1 MNAPP
6 PAGASVLLV
15 EDEAGLSETITL
27 NLEAA
32 GLRVECIADG
42 MAALSRLDE
51 PPPDAVIL
59 DLGLPQISGQ
69 RVMGVLRRTA
79 GWENTPVVLLTALN
93 FEEAQ
98 DVIRAGVD
106 EYIAKPFDMA
116 DMVQRVLAL
125 VARPA

>member
-1 MNAPP
+1 MTGRA
-6 PAGASVLLV
+6 AVGSVLLV
-15 EDEAGLSETITL
+15 EDEAGLAETITL
-27 NLEAA
+27 NLEAV
-32 GLRVECIADG
+32 GMQVECIADG

-59 DLGLPQISGQ
+59 DLGLPRISGH
-69 RVMGVLRRTA
+69 RVMEVLRNTA
-79 GWENTPVVLLTALN
+79 GWESTPVVLLTALN

-106 EYIAKPFDMA
+106 EYIAKPFDMG

-125 VARPA
+125 VERRA